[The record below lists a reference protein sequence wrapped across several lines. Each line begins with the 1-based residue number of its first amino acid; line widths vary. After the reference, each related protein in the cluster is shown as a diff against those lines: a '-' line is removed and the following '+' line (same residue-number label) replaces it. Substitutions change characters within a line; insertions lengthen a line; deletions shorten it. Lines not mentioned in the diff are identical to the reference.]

1 MSHAPVFHSLR
12 PLQEHIPASGRPGAR
27 AGTQR
32 DLGSLQIHSSCRGRG
47 VHLVPLRTASGC
59 QGHAGAPA
67 APSLGLPQRQAPAGT
82 SRQDT
87 QRDKSVKTQLP
98 SCGVSCYADHR
109 LELTVVSRLTY
120 RAQCHYLR
128 ATLTQSTDSYTRCHA
143 KARQPWEPGN
153 LLLRATA
160 AQLPSSL
167 PGGHFV
173 GQDAVCLQLDPLP
186 PHLEYV
192 LVVHQAE
199 GVPLVVV
206 PDEQWCPQ
214 AEPQHF
220 VILLQH
226 RASCRP

>member
-12 PLQEHIPASGRPGAR
+12 PLQEHIPAAGRPGAR

-47 VHLVPLRTASGC
+47 VHLVPLRTASDC

-128 ATLTQSTDSYTRCHA
+128 ATLTQSTDSCTRCHA

-192 LVVHQAE
+192 LWSIRLKACR
-199 GVPLVVV
+199 LSS
-206 PDEQWCPQ
+206 CPMNSGAPRQ
-214 AEPQHF
+214 SPN
-220 VILLQH
+220 IL
-226 RASCRP
+226 